1 MRSINQCLLSGNY
14 DIHVQLQI
22 AGYIQLVQNWLLK
35 WLVIQE
41 IKNTKTMK
49 KKPPIAI
56 AWKEEDYNYKGLA
69 RLAKHYGPVYRIDM
83 GIM

>member
-1 MRSINQCLLSGNY
+1 MLAVR
-14 DIHVQLQI
+14 QLRYTRTI
-22 AGYIQLVQNWLLK
+22 ADRRLYSASAELASKMASNS
-35 WLVIQE
+35 E

-83 GIM
+83 GIV